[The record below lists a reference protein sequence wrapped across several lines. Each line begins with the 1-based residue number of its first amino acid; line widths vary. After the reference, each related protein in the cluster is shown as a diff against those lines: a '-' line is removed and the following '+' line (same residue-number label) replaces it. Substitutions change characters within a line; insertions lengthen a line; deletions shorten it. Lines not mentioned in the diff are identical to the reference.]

1 MALINHERR
10 LPNGTLIGG
19 EPSTEQLKS
28 LVESGFTSMISLRA
42 HGESQHSVA
51 DYAKQGVTLIHLP
64 ISGPNDF
71 TEAFLKQFDA
81 ALGASD
87 QPIVI
92 FCATG
97 NRVGAAL
104 SLHGFRYRNLSAEA
118 AIELGQR
125 AGLTRLEGFVRQWLS
140 QETDPASR

>member
-19 EPSTEQLKS
+19 EPSPEQLKS
-28 LVESGFTSMISLRA
+28 LVDSGFTSMISLRA
-42 HGESQHSVA
+42 LGESQHSVA
-51 DYAKQGVTLIHLP
+51 DYAKQGVELIHLP
-64 ISGPNDF
+64 ISASNDF
-71 TEAFLKQFDA
+71 TEAFLKEFDD
-81 ALGASD
+81 ALTTSE

-104 SLHGFRYRNLSAEA
+104 ALHGFKYGDLNAEA
-118 AIELGQR
+118 ALDLGQR
-125 AGLTRLEGFVRQWLS
+125 AGLYT
-140 QETDPASR
+140 P

>member
-1 MALINHERR
+1 MALINHERS

-19 EPSTEQLKS
+19 EPSPEQLTS

-64 ISGPNDF
+64 ISGPHDF
-71 TEAFLKQFDA
+71 TEAFLKEFDD
-81 ALGASD
+81 ALTTSE

-104 SLHGFRYRNLSAEA
+104 ALHAFRFSGMTKEGALTF
-118 AIELGQR
+118 GKQ
-125 AGLTRLEGFVRQWLS
+125 AGLTRLEGFVQHWLS
-140 QETDPASR
+140 HQP

>member
-1 MALINHERR
+1 MALINYERS

-19 EPSTEQLKS
+19 EPSPEQLTS

-71 TEAFLKQFDA
+71 TEAFLKEFDD
-81 ALGASD
+81 ALATSD

-104 SLHGFRYRNLSAEA
+104 SLHGFKYGDLTAEA
-118 AIELGQR
+118 ALDLGQR

-140 QETDPASR
+140 QETGSVSR